1 MMPVSSGVPA
11 TDAVITQLRRLTCP
25 PEAGRILDAL
35 LRGQSRPWLAHDEGS
50 LDVRA
55 VTAPRGRTPACRVP
69 AARSAD
75 QGASLDVGAGRDWP
89 GRPV

>member
-25 PEAGRILDAL
+25 PEAGWILDAL

-55 VTAPRGRTPACRVP
+55 VTVPRGRTPPACRVP

-75 QGASLDVGAGRDWP
+75 KARRWT
-89 GRPV
+89 